1 MSDEVAIIVKHKS
14 TKAIIIF
21 LLNRYSLV
29 MFSAA
34 ALADF
39 LPWDTQLSCEATMAV
54 YCFCTLLL
62 YNVSLGFSILRVH
75 AVSEHNLLVT
85 LTAFLLGILTVA
97 VNLYLY
103 IARHYE
109 GVTRAAGMPFCI
121 FKKYYSSTIYTELAL
136 GVRACAVAFDML
148 VLVVFWYKTYGI
160 RQDAKKANVRTSLV
174 TLLLRDGTFYFI
186 ALLVLNL
193 SEIILIEVQNEAFAY
208 QTDFIAPIS
217 SMIIQQC
224 IINLQKLSND
234 CFASIS
240 FDQLSFVFPAINSAT
255 MQFADDFSSESP
267 NQSDIEHPSCG
278 IDCNPSF
285 VQVA

>member
-39 LPWDTQLSCEATMAV
+39 LPWDTQLRLFYLACSR
-54 YCFCTLLL
+54 
-62 YNVSLGFSILRVH
+62 I
-75 AVSEHNLLVT
+75 T

-121 FKKYYSSTIYTELAL
+121 FKKYYSSTIYTECTQTEHYDVDAAL
-136 GVRACAVAFDML
+136 TSSDVYSGIRSFDML

-160 RQDAKKANVRTSLV
+160 RQDAKKANGRP
-174 TLLLRDGTFYFI
+174 LLFYGLKGRFS

-193 SEIILIEVQNEAFAY
+193 SEIILIEEAFAY
-208 QTDFIAPIS
+208 QTDFIAPCGFTQDI
-217 SMIIQQC
+217 
-224 IINLQKLSND
+224 
-234 CFASIS
+234 
-240 FDQLSFVFPAINSAT
+240 V
-255 MQFADDFSSESP
+255 DD
-267 NQSDIEHPSCG
+267 HPT
-278 IDCNPSF
+278 
-285 VQVA
+285 VHY

>member
-62 YNVSLGFSILRVH
+62 YNMSL
-75 AVSEHNLLVT
+75 VSEHNLLVT

-121 FKKYYSSTIYTELAL
+121 FKKYYSSTIYTECTQIEHYDVDAAL
-136 GVRACAVAFDML
+136 TSSDVYSGIRSFDML

-160 RQDAKKANVRTSLV
+160 RQDAKKANGRP
-174 TLLLRDGTFYFI
+174 LLFYGLKGRFS

-193 SEIILIEVQNEAFAY
+193 SEIILIEEAFAY
-208 QTDFIAPIS
+208 QTDFIAPCGFTQDIVDDHPTVHY
-217 SMIIQQC
+217 Q
-224 IINLQKLSND
+224 
-234 CFASIS
+234 
-240 FDQLSFVFPAINSAT
+240 SAE
-255 MQFADDFSSESP
+255 ALK
-267 NQSDIEHPSCG
+267 
-278 IDCNPSF
+278 
-285 VQVA
+285 